1 MNYSVHWTQ
10 LALKQLAA
18 AWLVTA
24 DRNALTAASHRLEQ
38 SLALD
43 PFGQGI
49 ARNASTNR
57 TAIDLPLGIDFEIIE
72 DDKKVR
78 ILRVWPVE

>member
-1 MNYSVHWTQ
+1 MTYSVHWTQ
-10 LALKQLAA
+10 FALKQLAA

-24 DRNALTAASHRLEQ
+24 DRNALTAASLRLQQ
-38 SLALD
+38 SLAFD

-57 TAIDLPLGIDFEIIE
+57 TAIDLPLGVDFEIIE
-72 DDKKVR
+72 DDK
-78 ILRVWPVE
+78 